1 MLDINDI
8 RREQAMAEVIA
19 QRDLIIINQFAEM
32 QKAAE
37 KNKELEAQAKSLAD
51 KEKET

>member
-8 RREQAMAEVIA
+8 RREQAMAEVIS
-19 QRDLIIINQFAEM
+19 QRDLIIINQFIEM

-37 KNKELEAQAKSLAD
+37 KNKELEKGLAE
-51 KEKET
+51 KKPEKEA